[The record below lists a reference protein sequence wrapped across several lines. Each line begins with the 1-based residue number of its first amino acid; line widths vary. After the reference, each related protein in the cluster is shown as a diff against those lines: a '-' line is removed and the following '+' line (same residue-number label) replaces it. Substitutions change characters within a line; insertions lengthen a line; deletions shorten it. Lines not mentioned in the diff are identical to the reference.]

1 MTFGLKMKIHSS
13 HFGSSVSAEIAKHVQ
28 DGLIPLLRQT
38 PGFVAYYWVDGAEGQ
53 GISLSIFENQSD
65 ADESVRLAGE
75 YVKEHLAAILG
86 TPDITNGEVLAHY

>member
-1 MTFGLKMKIHSS
+1 MYAVTRKYQFGPSA
-13 HFGSSVSAEIAKHVQ
+13 SAEIAKHVQ

-53 GISLSIFENQSD
+53 GISLSVFENQSG

-86 TPDITNGEVLAHY
+86 TPEITKGEVLAHS

>member
-1 MTFGLKMKIHSS
+1 MYAVTRKYQ
-13 HFGSSVSAEIAKHVQ
+13 FGSSVSAEIAKHVQ

-65 ADESVRLAGE
+65 ADESVPLAGE

-86 TPDITNGEVLAHY
+86 RPEITKGEVLAHS

>member
-1 MTFGLKMKIHSS
+1 MYAVTRKYQFGP
-13 HFGSSVSAEIAKHVQ
+13 GASAEIAKHVQ

-53 GISLSIFENQSD
+53 GISLSVFENQSGV
-65 ADESVRLAGE
+65 DESVRLAGE

-86 TPDITNGEVLAHY
+86 TPEITKGDVRAHS